1 MWATAFG
8 ALALRRESHVS
19 HRAIGGDTSL
29 SECSAVEQDAGTL
42 PHGPFNETWRQ
53 CALWRSSPARAEGSR
68 VDLEFKADSGEG
80 VAVQTQGRRGLAQV
94 SLILAKRSTDECL
107 PELRESLPVGDAASV
122 HLYYERLQNVL
133 HGSLAGSE

>member
-1 MWATAFG
+1 MASKRAPEQEQG
-8 ALALRRESHVS
+8 AS
-19 HRAIGGDTSL
+19 
-29 SECSAVEQDAGTL
+29 TL
-42 PHGPFNETWRQ
+42 PDGPLNDTWRKR
-53 CALWRSSPARAEGSR
+53 ALGRSSSAGAEGSG
-68 VDLEFKADSGEG
+68 VDLEFKADSGQG